1 MDFRAWYIKEI
12 FLGAY
17 KNKDLN
23 CVKLLYYIKEKRKPE
38 INALEAKYV
47 VYEGLKYLYRNN
59 KVDDNDKE
67 LNTALKR
74 KFINKEQYDEIKNIN
89 K

>member
-12 FLGAY
+12 FLRAY

-23 CVKLLYYIKEKRKPE
+23 CVKLYYYIKERRKPD
-38 INALEAKYV
+38 INVLEAKYV
-47 VYEGLKYLYRNN
+47 VYEGLKYLYKNN
-59 KVDDNDKE
+59 KVYDNDKE
-67 LNTALKR
+67 LNTALKM
-74 KFINKEQYDEIKNIN
+74 KYINKEQYDEIKNIN